1 MKQQRMFFKL
11 CQRQQHCG
19 VSLLSEQMWNVQKGP
34 RCLHL
39 PIFFYKIWHQN
50 AFGIQPFS
58 LSLVPVALRCVFGC
72 FFDGCSRGT
81 EWGESSCK
89 AGVLFEW
96 ADWSRVTPCKAP
108 VANYLAIGQSWPAIG
123 RSGVRTWILV
133 SQNFVERGVSL
144 IQAS

>member
-1 MKQQRMFFKL
+1 
-11 CQRQQHCG
+11 
-19 VSLLSEQMWNVQKGP
+19 
-34 RCLHL
+34 
-39 PIFFYKIWHQN
+39 
-50 AFGIQPFS
+50 
-58 LSLVPVALRCVFGC
+58 
-72 FFDGCSRGT
+72 
-81 EWGESSCK
+81 
-89 AGVLFEW
+89 LFEW